1 MVGYVGEVSLY
12 KLLSAQGVSCSLLS
26 TCRHGRFE
34 WDSYWISSENI
45 QLLQS
50 YIATYRKKL
59 EEVFFIEEGFL
70 YNKISKKDIYVDYG
84 AMAEDAVKQLRFDS
98 IEVGETNHY
107 YSCVS
112 PQPSFE
118 SFLFPSFWWGCKTWF
133 CFSRHAF
140 TASFCNFVGFR
151 LTICYVPLFR
161 SLTDGNC
168 AISVGLVGNNSLIH
182 LLRILTSLEL
192 FLNYEF
198 YSKHP
203 VLTDVY
209 NNGKTVLG

>member
-1 MVGYVGEVSLY
+1 MVTLVKFRYTN
-12 KLLSAQGVSCSLLS
+12 CSQRRAFPVPCCPRADMEDLNEIR
-26 TCRHGRFE
+26 TA
-34 WDSYWISSENI
+34 ISSENI

-118 SFLFPSFWWGCKTWF
+118 SFLFPSF
-133 CFSRHAF
+133 
-140 TASFCNFVGFR
+140 
-151 LTICYVPLFR
+151 
-161 SLTDGNC
+161 
-168 AISVGLVGNNSLIH
+168 
-182 LLRILTSLEL
+182 
-192 FLNYEF
+192 
-198 YSKHP
+198 
-203 VLTDVY
+203 
-209 NNGKTVLG
+209 